1 MTLRQTENVQLI
13 SLDPYNVF
21 LISFKEVKRA
31 REKGRKNEKVRES
44 VYFLSFMSVITVL
57 NIISEN
63 FFMWCRDFRCLSC
76 WSDRQCL
83 KTFWAGKLERLTP
96 EYICALA

>member
-1 MTLRQTENVQLI
+1 MTLRQTENGQLI

-44 VYFLSFMSVITVL
+44 VYFLSFMSVITLL

-63 FFMWCRDFRCLSC
+63 FLCGAAIFDACLAGPIA
-76 WSDRQCL
+76 QCL

-96 EYICALA
+96 ENICALA

>member
-31 REKGRKNEKVRES
+31 REKGRKNEKVRER

-63 FFMWCRDFRCLSC
+63 FFYAVPRFSMPVLLVRSPNA
-76 WSDRQCL
+76 L
-83 KTFWAGKLERLTP
+83 KLFVP
-96 EYICALA
+96 VS